1 VRIVEGRV
9 SLFRQM
15 STCSGLAALDYANT
29 KYSRGYAATGVG
41 MVVCA
46 RHEFVLPN
54 SVADL
59 QKGER
64 CVLCLLLRA

>member
-1 VRIVEGRV
+1 
-9 SLFRQM
+9 M

-29 KYSRGYAATGVG
+29 KYFRGYMATGVG

-46 RHEFVLPN
+46 WHEFVLLN

-59 QKGER
+59 QKGEQ
-64 CVLCLLLRA
+64 CILCLLLRG